1 MRKIKIIKGQSFSI
15 HVEKKIEKENFFF
28 HEYEMAVEY
37 LNYIWDSQAAYKLVK
52 DDLLMENPNNIIA
65 FCGERGSGKSSVMLS
80 FINALHQVGKND
92 DEFEFSNPVRNNN
105 WDSRVIIDPSAFDG
119 VHNIVDIVLAHIF
132 QSFNDAYQ
140 EDNQSFDKYDRE
152 RLYKLMAKVY
162 KNLSIIKNKE
172 KMLDDEYDEAGNI
185 TKLQKLGESTLLKK
199 TFGELINVYLEVIS
213 KVKSRQGQRCEKLL
227 IAIDDL
233 DLCNEHA
240 YEMAE
245 QIRKYLILP
254 NVIIFMA
261 IKIDQLKLGI
271 EEKNRE
277 DFKNV
282 IAGHLNSETIA
293 SEISD
298 MSQRYLT
305 KLIPAARRIS
315 LSNLN
320 AMDFCLEIDDET
332 NNKNLNSFNA
342 EKTILKMIREKTGM
356 IFCEAMENNYCYFVS
371 ENMREF
377 VNFVILLCGMKTPG
391 NSTEVYLQNLRDFK
405 EYFINEMLK
414 AKIVEI
420 RFNDLKEVLDSDN
433 NTKNHNMKVYLDNL
447 LLNSFKSTTA
457 IGFQYDYPE
466 GSLGAVID
474 GLNSVATYLTKKEDQ
489 VLVYYLRIYYT
500 IILNQGFLDKKKSG
514 SFPDELTGSFI
525 FGSKINTIMPASMI
539 SNGAYVSR
547 GRFTLDIKKSWEIIC
562 NKMPLSKFSLED
574 ELIDIFSI
582 NKYNRLY
589 VRGKIIN
596 EDNKWRLASGWILM
610 ATLVSSINYAV
621 DGKTYVMDVPFIYD
635 NRLVYSV
642 WVSPSIENFF
652 GALCNMKKTV
662 ENACLQLLGFNQKD
676 MENIIKNIIS
686 ENRKL
691 ISVARRIALN
701 PDLSMRL
708 LEYCQKNGD
717 YKDSEGELRTYQLYR
732 KFFKNVQSFLQDEKL
747 EVVDMSMLWI
757 PIEESAEV
765 GEKLIGKKVD
775 ICELYA
781 EMYESQRESSIS
793 QNDNNSN
800 DFIEKIEGQKLK
812 QNFSL
817 KVTNIARTEHKG
829 KINLIPKSL
838 KNKTTEWVKKK
849 LEDIADYIEDYSYKN
864 NTFPVGFE
872 NNLLIQLYSEVV
884 DLYMQDPKSEISAK
898 QYDTYK
904 KFAKIVNQSGSGKGE

>member
-1 MRKIKIIKGQSFSI
+1 MRKIKIIKGQNFGI

-28 HEYEMAVEY
+28 HEYEMAVEH
-37 LNYIWDSQAAYKLVK
+37 LNHIWDSQTACLQVQ
-52 DDLLMENPNNIIA
+52 DDLFVENPNNVIA
-65 FCGERGSGKSSVMLS
+65 FCGERGSGKSSAMLS
-80 FINALHQVGKND
+80 FINALRQVGKND
-92 DEFEFSNPVRNNN
+92 DEFDFSNPVRNNN
-105 WDSRVIIDPSAFDG
+105 WDSKVIIDPSAFDG

-172 KMLDDEYDEAGNI
+172 KMVDDEYDEAGNI
-185 TKLQKLGESTLLKK
+185 AKLQKLGESTQLKK
-199 TFGELINVYLEVIS
+199 TLGELINAYLEMIS
-213 KVKSRQGQRCEKLL
+213 KVKCRQGQKCEKLL

-271 EEKNRE
+271 EEKNRK

-315 LSNLN
+315 LPNLN
-320 AMDFCLEIDDET
+320 AMDFCLEIDEEAD
-332 NNKNLNSFNA
+332 NRNLNNFNA

-356 IFCEAMENNYCYFVS
+356 IFCEAIENNYSYFVP

-377 VNFVILLCGMKTPG
+377 VNFIILLCGMKTPWSSAEG
-391 NSTEVYLQNLRDFK
+391 YLQNIRDFK

-414 AKIVEI
+414 AQIVET
-420 RFNDLKEVLDSDN
+420 RFNGLKEVLDSDN

-447 LLNSFKSTTA
+447 LLNSFRGTTA
-457 IGFQYDYPE
+457 TGFQYDYPE
-466 GSLGAVID
+466 TSLGAVMD
-474 GLNSVATYLTKKEDQ
+474 GLNNVAAYLTKKEDQ
-489 VLVYYLRIYYT
+489 RLLYYLRIYYT
-500 IILNQGFLDKKKSG
+500 IILNQSFLEKKKIG

-525 FGSKINTIMPASMI
+525 FGSKINVAMPASI
-539 SNGAYVSR
+539 INNGAYVSR
-547 GRFTLDIKKSWEIIC
+547 GRFTIDIKKCWEVIC
-562 NKMPLSKFSLED
+562 NKIPLSKFSLED
-574 ELIDIFSI
+574 ELIDVFSI

-589 VRGKIIN
+589 VKGKVIN

-610 ATLVSSINYAV
+610 ATLVSSINYAA
-621 DGKTYVMDVPFIYD
+621 DGKTYVLDVPFIYE

-642 WVSPSIENFF
+642 WVSPSIENFL

-662 ENACLQLLGFNQKD
+662 ENACLQLLGFSQKD
-676 MENIIKNIIS
+676 VENIFKNIIA
-686 ENRKL
+686 ENEKI
-691 ISVARRIALN
+691 ISVARKIALN

-708 LEYCQKNGD
+708 LEYCQKKRD
-717 YKDSEGELRTYQLYR
+717 DKDSQGELRTYQLYK
-732 KFFKNVQSFLQDEKL
+732 KFFKNVQSFLLDEKL
-747 EVVDMSMLWI
+747 EVVDMTTLWI
-757 PIEESAEV
+757 PIEKSAEE
-765 GEKLIGKKVD
+765 GKLIGEKVD

-781 EMYESQRESSIS
+781 EMYESQRESFIS
-793 QNDNNSN
+793 QNDDNSRN
-800 DFIEKIEGQKLK
+800 DFIEKIDGQKLK

-817 KVTNIARTEHKG
+817 KVTNVARTAHEG
-829 KINLIPKSL
+829 KINSIPTSL
-838 KNKTTEWVKKK
+838 RNKTTEWVKKK

-884 DLYMQDPKSEISAK
+884 DLYMQNPKSEISVK

-904 KFAKIVNQSGSGKGE
+904 KFARIVNQNVSSKGE